1 MTKTCAYCG
10 TEVTEQENMVS
21 NSNPYCDF
29 CEMELDPENEVMND
43 GMRNLKKIPPVTD
56 ASFIGKSTEELK
68 QLSTFELFSLLKE
81 VKRERSGMYENHVNT
96 RKMRDEADKTDLA
109 TLELIENNM
118 AAIFEMYE
126 YYTKKNWVIENI
138 LLKRV
143 DHIPARLTDV
153 FLHKFWENS
162 QKTNARM
169 KPMTIRKEQQKTY

>member
-10 TEVTEQENMVS
+10 TEVTEQKNVVS
-21 NSNPYCDF
+21 NNVLYCVY
-29 CEMELDPENEVMND
+29 CQMELDSENEVMSE
-43 GMRNLKKIPPVTD
+43 GMRNLKKIPPVIDPT
-56 ASFIGKSTEELK
+56 FISKNTKELM

-81 VKRERSGMYENHVNT
+81 VKRERSEMYENHVNT

-109 TLELIENNM
+109 TLELIRSNM
-118 AAIFEMYE
+118 DMILEMYE

-143 DHIPARLTDV
+143 DHIPARLTDS